1 MSDTRQTE
9 TPLKN
14 DRAGTPPPAS
24 PPPPGP
30 LPASERAGREAAGR
44 DAAGRDAAGRTDV
57 GRDAAGRDGAGR
69 TDVSGDAAGR
79 VGRGEVPV
87 SGDTS
92 AAERAGRAERSGRV
106 EHAGEQAAGRVD
118 HAGRGNGNEL
128 DQRMEHAVVGF
139 VDEPRR
145 AVQEAEA
152 VLREALEQAE
162 RAVSGA
168 RAAVAQGGS
177 DTEALRLALRRYR
190 ALTSHLLAL
199 PTP

>member
-1 MSDTRQTE
+1 MD
-9 TPLKN
+9 
-14 DRAGTPPPAS
+14 
-24 PPPPGP
+24 
-30 LPASERAGREAAGR
+30 AGR
-44 DAAGRDAAGRTDV
+44 DAAGRDSAGRTDA
-57 GRDAAGRDGAGR
+57 GRDAAGRDSAGR
-69 TDVSGDAAGR
+69 TDLGR
-79 VGRGEVPV
+79 DGAGRGEVPV

-106 EHAGEQAAGRVD
+106 EHAAGHAAGRVN
-118 HAGRGNGNEL
+118 GNGL

-145 AVQEAEA
+145 AVEEAEA

-177 DTEALRLALRRYR
+177 DTEALRVAMQRYR